1 MLIFYLSMID
11 DEADHATFEQ
21 IYYTMRDE
29 MFRIANELLKNQA
42 DAEDAVQEALIGLAI
57 YIKHVPKERG
67 AMRAYCLASA
77 RNAAIRYHNKN
88 AHWRQH
94 LHIDSLKLSAE
105 NDVFEYIVKLDD
117 KRALKQMMNKIPLAN
132 REVLMLRY
140 VSDMPPRKIAKLL
153 HRKPDTVRKQL
164 LRGRKMLIACHM
176 EVVSNEQK

>member
-1 MLIFYLSMID
+1 MLMFYLSMID

-29 MFRIANELLKNQA
+29 MLRIANELLKNQA

-77 RNAAIRYHNKN
+77 RNAAIRYHKKN
-88 AHWRQH
+88 AHWH
-94 LHIDSLKLSAE
+94 HLLHIDSLKLSAD
-105 NDVFEYIVKLDD
+105 NDVFSSIVKLED
-117 KRALKQMMNKIPLAN
+117 KRTLKRIIDKIPLIY

-153 HRKPDTVRKQL
+153 HRKPDTVRMQL
-164 LRGRKMLIACHM
+164 VRGRKMLIACYM
-176 EVVSNEQK
+176 EVVSNEQE

>member
-1 MLIFYLSMID
+1 MLMFYLSMID

-21 IYYTMRDE
+21 IYHTMRDE
-29 MFRIANELLKNQA
+29 MFRIANELLKNRA

-57 YIKHVPKERG
+57 YIKHVPKERV
-67 AMRAYCLASA
+67 AMRAYCLATA
-77 RNAAIRYHNKN
+77 RNAAILYHKKN

-94 LHIDSLKLSAE
+94 LHIDSLKLSAD
-105 NDVFEYIVKLDD
+105 NDVFEDIVKLDD

-164 LRGRKMLIACHM
+164 FRGRKMLIACYM
-176 EVVSNEQK
+176 EVESNEQE